1 MHRHISV
8 KNHGWS
14 SLRAMTTSV
23 VDGIYWRSE
32 QFHWIKPWRLKT
44 ENCTRC
50 VTFDTQCRVSLLCI
64 VVRKFIRR
72 WGQFVTVSRWRRC
85 FLSWSLH
92 FSMSWR
98 QPRRN
103 NHNCVLTR
111 KKNALTTSFVPS
123 ASLDSIRIVPILWG
137 GYKWTTLRTHRPRFL
152 ETVLATVWMP

>member
-8 KNHGWS
+8 KNHEWPSLGLWQLPLSMVFIGEASGSIGS
-14 SLRAMTTSV
+14 SPDIL
-23 VDGIYWRSE
+23 
-32 QFHWIKPWRLKT
+32 PT

-123 ASLDSIRIVPILWG
+123 ASLDSIRIVPMSWG
-137 GYKWTTLRTHRPRFL
+137 GYKWTTFRTHRPRFL